1 MRSQGFSQRLLPEV
15 AYRCS
20 CSPLTSTMIK
30 AHSRAGTKPDT
41 MHDACLQPQVL
52 AEGVGMRFTNY
63 IETMHRGSFLGIS
76 ADRTFHLKLPST
88 AETCPSAHRSANRHP
103 PKFFHHT
110 QSLPNPSLNTSVP
123 CLLDACSASP
133 STQWDPNFH
142 PNPSTEKVMAKVT
155 AARRCLCKEQILWYS
170 KSCLEQASFS

>member
-1 MRSQGFSQRLLPEV
+1 
-15 AYRCS
+15 
-20 CSPLTSTMIK
+20 MIK